1 MDAADHQG
9 RTALSWAAINGF
21 SQVAQML
28 LREMATVEV
37 RDESGLTPLIR
48 AAWNGHEEIVK
59 ALIAEH
65 DVNAADSRGIT
76 ALQRAKARNETAIIA
91 HLRAAGAR

>member
-1 MDAADHQG
+1 M
-9 RTALSWAAINGF
+9 
-21 SQVAQML
+21 
-28 LREMATVEV
+28 

-48 AAWNGHEEIVK
+48 AAWNGHEGIVE
-59 ALIAEH
+59 ALIAEQA

-76 ALQRAKARNETAIIA
+76 ALQRAKTGNETAIIA